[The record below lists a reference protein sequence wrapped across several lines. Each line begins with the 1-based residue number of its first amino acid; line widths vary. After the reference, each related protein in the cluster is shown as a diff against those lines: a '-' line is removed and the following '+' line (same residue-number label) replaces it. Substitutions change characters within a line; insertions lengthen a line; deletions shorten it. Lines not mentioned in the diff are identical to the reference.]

1 MTIICFYAKT
11 ELKYELKYELKGDI
25 MSNNSNIE
33 TTSKNIIFY
42 GPPGTGKT
50 YSTVKR
56 AVEIIDGEQCNCTE
70 YKDYLNRYEEL
81 KKAGLIE
88 FTTFHQSYGYED
100 FIEGIRPVMGDKN
113 EASDLKYEIHDG
125 VFKAF
130 CKKENIIKVKEEAKV
145 WAVRPAHQSIE
156 EEYIVPCINNGY
168 IQYDNTVENA
178 AQVKIFQTTM
188 EIGDIVLLYTA
199 DFIYNNDSN
208 NDKINKHHILAVG
221 VIAGKCEKAKETKDY
236 PYSRKV
242 IWLKDD
248 IVTDDIEKGKIKE
261 IKEKIIKQENKKNC
275 YKTLNISGETIN
287 ADYIIDTFKLGDKIK
302 AGIEVKKIDK
312 VLCNKVFIIDEIN
325 RGNISKI
332 FGELIT
338 LIEDTKRIGASDRQS
353 VKLPYSNEDFGVPDN
368 VYIIG
373 TMNTAD
379 RSIAALDTALRRR
392 FDFEEMIPSSKLLED
407 INVDGINIKEM
418 LDKINKRIEVL
429 YDREHQIG
437 HAYFMELKEK
447 QTIEKLGSIFKYKII
462 PLLQEYFYEDYE
474 KIRLVL
480 GNNNEKPE
488 DLQFIKKETL
498 NNKELFG
505 ESDIVDD
512 DDLVK
517 YSINNNAFLNPNAY
531 KKIYE

>member
-1 MTIICFYAKT
+1 
-11 ELKYELKYELKGDI
+11 

-56 AVEIIDGEQCNCTE
+56 AVEIIDGEQCNCKE

-81 KKAGLIE
+81 KEAGLIE

-130 CKKENIIKVKEEAKV
+130 CKKENIIKEKIVKKKIVIDEDAKV
-145 WAVRPAHQSIE
+145 WAVRPAQYNE
-156 EEYIVPCINNGY
+156 DKFTKKCIDKGY
-168 IQYDNTVENA
+168 IQYGNKDDRVNKAEIFEN
-178 AQVKIFQTTM
+178 QMKV
-188 EIGDIVLLYTA
+188 GDLVLLYTG
-199 DFIYNNDSN
+199 
-208 NDKINKHHILAVG
+208 KISSEKDTMKIEAVG
-221 VIAGKCEKAKETKDY
+221 VISGEYEKIDDKNY
-236 PYSRKV
+236 PKRRSV
-242 IWLKDD
+242 IWLD
-248 IVTDDIEKGKIKE
+248 TDIKE
-261 IKEKIIKQENKKNC
+261 ENGLEVVKSAISTKATSKLCISDPISDPNRSII
-275 YKTLNISGETIN
+275 
-287 ADYIIDTFKLGDKIK
+287 ADYIIYVFNLGDKIEI
-302 AGIEVKKIDK
+302 GSEPKI
-312 VLCNKVFIIDEIN
+312 LEEIFYNKVFIIDEIN

-338 LIEDTKRIGASDRQS
+338 LIEDTKRLGASDSHS
-353 VKLPYSNEDFGVPDN
+353 VKLPYSNEDFCVPDN

-392 FDFEEMIPSSKLLED
+392 FDFEEMIPNSELLED
-407 INVDGINIKEM
+407 INVDGINIKKM
-418 LDKINKRIEVL
+418 LDKINERIEVL

-480 GNNNEKPE
+480 GDNNKKPE
-488 DLQFIKKETL
+488 DPQFIKKETL

-517 YSINNNAFLNPNAY
+517 YSINNDAFLNPNAY

>member
-1 MTIICFYAKT
+1 
-11 ELKYELKYELKGDI
+11 

-56 AVEIIDGEQCNCTE
+56 AVDIIDGENKKCKTD
-70 YKDYLNRYEEL
+70 KDYLNRYKEL
-81 KKAGLIE
+81 KEAGLIE

-100 FIEGIRPVMGDKN
+100 FIEGIRPVMGDKDK
-113 EASDLKYEIHDG
+113 ASDLKYEIHDG

-130 CKKENIIKVKEEAKV
+130 CKNSIIKENSTV
-145 WAVRPAHQSIE
+145 WAVRPAQKNE
-156 EEYIVPCINNGY
+156 DKFTKECIDKGY
-168 IQYDNTVENA
+168 IQYGNIKDKVNEAEVFEKLMN
-178 AQVKIFQTTM
+178 V
-188 EIGDIVLLYTA
+188 GDMVLLYTG
-199 DFIYNNDSN
+199 YCPTKTYPNPPKPM
-208 NDKINKHHILAVG
+208 KIEAAG
-221 VIAGKCEKAKETKDY
+221 VISGEYENIANEDY
-236 PYSRKV
+236 PKRRKV
-242 IWLKDD
+242 IWLDTD
-248 IVTDDIEKGKIKE
+248 IKEEKISATNLAKIKSS
-261 IKEKIIKQENKKNC
+261 ISKKATSRLC
-275 YKTLNISGETIN
+275 ISDKTITS
-287 ADYIIDTFKLGDKIK
+287 DYIIKTFNLEDKIEIG
-302 AGIEVKKIDK
+302 AGVKIFN
-312 VLCNKVFIIDEIN
+312 NKVFIIDEIN

-338 LIEDTKRIGASDRQS
+338 LIEDTKRLGASDRQS

-392 FDFEEMIPSSKLLED
+392 FDFEEMIPNSSLLDGVVVKDVDIKL
-407 INVDGINIKEM
+407 M

-447 QTIEKLGSIFKYKII
+447 QKEELKENQKEKQKEDLKINKLGSIFKYKII

-480 GNNNEKPE
+480 GDNKEEEKQN
-488 DLQFIKKETL
+488 QFIHE
-498 NNKELFG
+498 NNIDSDLFG
-505 ESDIVDD
+505 GSDIVDD

-517 YSINNNAFLNPNAY
+517 YSINKDAFLNPDAY

>member
-1 MTIICFYAKT
+1 
-11 ELKYELKYELKGDI
+11 

-70 YKDYLNRYEEL
+70 YKDYLNRYNEL
-81 KKAGLIE
+81 KEAGFIE

-100 FIEGIRPVMGDKN
+100 FIEGIRPVMGNKN

-130 CKKENIIKVKEEAKV
+130 CKKENIIKEKIVKKKIVIDEDAKV
-145 WAVRPAHQSIE
+145 WAVRPAHQKE
-156 EEYIVPCINNGY
+156 EDKYIKPCINSGY
-168 IQYDNTVENA
+168 IQCKETEENA
-178 AQVKIFQTTM
+178 DQVEIFEKQM
-188 EIGDIVLLYTA
+188 NVGDMVLLYTG
-199 DFIYNNDSN
+199 YCPTKQKPNHKKPM
-208 NDKINKHHILAVG
+208 KIIAVG
-221 VIAGKCEKAKETKDY
+221 VISGECENTANEAY
-236 PYSRKV
+236 PKRRSV
-242 IWLKDD
+242 IWLD
-248 IVTDDIEKGKIKE
+248 TDIKE
-261 IKEKIIKQENKKNC
+261 ENGLEVVKSAISTKATSKLCISDPISDPNRSII
-275 YKTLNISGETIN
+275 
-287 ADYIIDTFKLGDKIK
+287 ADYIIYVFNLGDKIEI
-302 AGIEVKKIDK
+302 GSEPKI
-312 VLCNKVFIIDEIN
+312 LEEIFYNKVFIIDEIN

-338 LIEDTKRIGASDRQS
+338 LIEDTKRLGASDSHS

-392 FDFEEMIPSSKLLED
+392 FDFEEMIPNSELLEG
-407 INVDGINIKEM
+407 ITVDGINIKEM
-418 LDKINKRIEVL
+418 LDKINERIEVL

-480 GNNNEKPE
+480 GDNNKKPE
-488 DLQFIKKETL
+488 GPQFIKKETL

-517 YSINNNAFLNPNAY
+517 YSINNDAFLNPNAY

>member
-1 MTIICFYAKT
+1 
-11 ELKYELKYELKGDI
+11 

-56 AVEIIDGEQCNCTE
+56 AVEIIDGEQCNCKE
-70 YKDYLNRYEEL
+70 YKDYLNRYNEL
-81 KKAGLIE
+81 KEAGFIE

-130 CKKENIIKVKEEAKV
+130 CKIVIKEEAKV
-145 WAVRPAHQSIE
+145 WAVRPAQKNE
-156 EEYIVPCINNGY
+156 EKNYTSECISKRY
-168 IQYDNTVENA
+168 IQYGDTVGFDTVGFDTFLNEMN
-178 AQVKIFQTTM
+178 
-188 EIGDIVLLYTA
+188 IGDMVLLYTGNYETNEKN
-199 DFIYNNDSN
+199 FS
-208 NDKINKHHILAVG
+208 KIEKIEKVEAIGIITGACENVQKTNKV
-221 VIAGKCEKAKETKDY
+221 Y
-236 PYSRKV
+236 PYRRKV
-242 IWLKDD
+242 IWLKETGKEMDVKA
-248 IVTDDIEKGKIKE
+248 ISYGGILKITDKKI
-261 IKEKIIKQENKKNC
+261 
-275 YKTLNISGETIN
+275 TS
-287 ADYIIDTFKLGDKIK
+287 DYIIDTFKLGDKIK

-312 VLCNKVFIIDEIN
+312 VLYNKVFIIDEIN

-338 LIEDTKRIGASDRQS
+338 LIEDTKRLGASDSHS

-392 FDFEEMIPSSKLLED
+392 FDFEEMIPNSELLKD
-407 INVDGINIKEM
+407 ITVDGINIKKM
-418 LDKINKRIEVL
+418 LDKINERIEVL

-437 HAYFMELKEK
+437 HAYFLELKEK

-480 GNNNEKPE
+480 GDNNKKPE
-488 DLQFIKKETL
+488 DPQFIKKETL
-498 NNKELFG
+498 NNKKLFG

-517 YSINNNAFLNPNAY
+517 YSINNDAFLNPNAY